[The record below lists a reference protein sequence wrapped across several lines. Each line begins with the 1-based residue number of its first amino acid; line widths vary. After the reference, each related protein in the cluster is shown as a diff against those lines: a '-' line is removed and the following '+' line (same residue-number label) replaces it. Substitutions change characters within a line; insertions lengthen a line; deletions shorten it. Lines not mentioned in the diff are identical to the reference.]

1 MNIDGE
7 DCGPIPPP
15 AARPDRPDTARAE
28 AEPRPVDDT
37 RAAAAALFEAAG
49 ALVRHLASLVLDL
62 GSKLDRRCRRGFE
75 TAGDRL
81 GSALPATL
89 RPWARSAV
97 PGLPPR
103 EPPFRPPA
111 RPAAPRGSGRRRWL
125 AFAALAVVPALLIPL
140 AYVLYCLAGLP
151 IDGGL
156 DVDPKQRAMVMESI
170 DGSTLATRGTFRGAK
185 LERGDLPPYLGK
197 AVVAIEDRRFYSH
210 HGIDPRGTL
219 RALWRDARAGGAS
232 REGGSTLT
240 QQLVRL
246 TYLSADK
253 TLRRKVQEAVLSLW
267 METRLSKD
275 EILLRYLNTAYFGA
289 GSYGA
294 DAAAHRYFGKNAR
307 DLTLGECAMLA
318 GLVRAPS
325 QLAPTRNFGGAR
337 ERADTVLQ
345 AMADTGA
352 ITAQQAEA
360 GRREQITLK
369 TPPET
374 PPGTNYFIDMV
385 AAAARSLPNGAAGDI
400 TLRTT
405 LSQDLQRLAEGV
417 VERRLDADGQ
427 SRKASQAALVALRP
441 DGAIVALVGG
451 RDYEASQFDHAT
463 QAKRQPGSL
472 FKLFVY
478 LTAFGKG
485 YTPDSTLVDQPVR
498 IGDWTPV
505 NAEAGFRGRMD
516 LRSAFAESVNTV
528 AAQLGQAV
536 GIPSVIETA
545 RRLGI
550 VSDLPNVPSL
560 VLGTAEVTLLEM
572 TRAYAD
578 VAANATGLDPYSVAE
593 LRGDKGQ
600 VLYTHPPRAPGNAI
614 GPARDMI
621 VDAMQAVVDEGTGKA
636 AHPTGFEA
644 AGKTGTSQDYRDAW
658 FVGFTPQLT
667 VGVWVGNDDDTPMN
681 RVVGGDLPA
690 KMFHDFVDRAEP
702 LLRPKPQLATAT
714 PAGGAPASG
723 APAHVASA
731 GIAPADAA
739 AARTPEDVRGSPSV
753 VDTGTL
759 AFRDGRIVHLQGV
772 VGEGG
777 RLARQLA
784 KFVRRRD
791 VTCTP
796 LGQDKARCLIDGE
809 DLSTLVLSAGG
820 ARAADDAPPELLAA
834 EDQARS
840 GRLGIWRHDQ

>member
-7 DCGPIPPP
+7 DRSMIPPP
-15 AARPDRPDTARAE
+15 AARSALPGTNPAE
-28 AEPRPVDDT
+28 AEPRPADDA
-37 RAAAAALFEAAG
+37 RAAAAALAAS
-49 ALVRHLASLVLDL
+49 ARVLVRHLAGLVLRVASEF
-62 GSKLDRRCRRGFE
+62 GRRCRLGLE
-75 TAGDRL
+75 TVAGRL
-81 GSALPATL
+81 GSSLPAAG
-89 RPWARSAV
+89 RPWARSAA
-97 PGLPPR
+97 PPPPQSG
-103 EPPFRPPA
+103 EPRL
-111 RPAAPRGSGRRRWL
+111 RPAAPLAASRGSGRRRWL
-125 AFAALAVVPALLIPL
+125 VPAALAVVLAPLVPL
-140 AYVLYCLAGLP
+140 AYVLFCLAGLP

-156 DVDPKQRAMVMESI
+156 DVDPKQRAMVMESA

-197 AVVAIEDRRFYSH
+197 AVVAIEDRRFYDH

-267 METRLSKD
+267 MEAHLSKD

-352 ITAQQAEA
+352 ITAQQADA

-385 AAAARSLPNGAAGDI
+385 AAAARGLPNGAAGDI

-405 LSQDLQRLAEGV
+405 LNQDLQRLAEGV
-417 VERRLDADGQ
+417 VERRLDAEGQ

-478 LTAFGKG
+478 LTAFGTG
-485 YTPDSTLVDQPVR
+485 FTPGSTMVDQPIR

-505 NAEAGFRGRMD
+505 NAEPGFRGRMD

-536 GIPSVIETA
+536 GIPSVIDTA
-545 RRLGI
+545 HRLGI

-560 VLGTAEVTLLEM
+560 VLGTAEVTLMEM
-572 TRAYAD
+572 TRAYAN
-578 VAANATGLDPYSVAE
+578 VAANTTGLDPYSVAE

-600 VLYTHPPRAPGNAI
+600 ALYTRPPRMPGNAI
-614 GPARDMI
+614 GPARDLM

-667 VGVWVGNDDDTPMN
+667 VGVWVGNDDGSPMN

-702 LLRPKPQLATAT
+702 LLRPTPQ
-714 PAGGAPASG
+714 PAAAAS
-723 APAHVASA
+723 ASVASA
-731 GIAPADAA
+731 SVVPADAQPAA
-739 AARTPEDVRGSPSV
+739 AARTPEGVRGTPAV

-759 AFRDGRIVHLQGV
+759 AFRDGRVFHLQGV

-784 KFVRRRD
+784 RFVRRRD

-796 LGQDKARCLIDGE
+796 LGQDTARCRIDGE
-809 DLSTLVLSAGG
+809 DLSALVLSAGG
-820 ARAADDAPPELLAA
+820 ARAADGAPPELLAA